1 MAALTGAAVLAAC
14 SSSSTNP
21 SVTSSGASTLST
33 APNPSSF
40 SGEPPSGLASTA
52 ESALASVSA
61 AAESASAAAA
71 SFAASVSA
79 QSEQLRTNAEAA
91 LGNVENGGN
100 ALGDVTLTGVAR
112 ARTGGLHAVVVTITN
127 SGLDTASY
135 AVQVDFTDTNGKAV
149 DSAVVGAEHLAPGA
163 KASPIAF
170 SRRPADETLLPVVVR
185 AVRY

>member
-1 MAALTGAAVLAAC
+1 MAALTGALVLAAC

-21 SVTSSGASTLST
+21 SVTASGPATLST

-79 QSEQLRTNAEAA
+79 QGEQVRQNAVAA
-91 LGNVENGGN
+91 LGTVGNGGN
-100 ALGDVTLTGVAR
+100 ALNDITVTGVPR

-135 AVQVDFTDTNGKAV
+135 AVQVDFVDTSGKAV

-163 KASPIAF
+163 KASPVAF

>member
-21 SVTSSGASTLST
+21 SVSRAEPSTLST

-40 SGEPPSGLASTA
+40 SGEPPSGLASAA
-52 ESALASVSA
+52 ESAQASVSA

-79 QSEQLRTNAEAA
+79 QGDQLRQNAAAA
-91 LGNVENGGN
+91 LGTLENGGN
-100 ALGDVTLTGVAR
+100 ALGDITLTGVPR
-112 ARTGGLHAVVVTITN
+112 AQTGGLHAVVVTIFN

-135 AVQVDFTDTNGKAV
+135 AVQVDFTDTSGKAV
-149 DSAVVGAEHLAPGA
+149 DSAVVGAEHLAAGE
-163 KASPIAF
+163 KASPVAF

-185 AVRY
+185 ALRY